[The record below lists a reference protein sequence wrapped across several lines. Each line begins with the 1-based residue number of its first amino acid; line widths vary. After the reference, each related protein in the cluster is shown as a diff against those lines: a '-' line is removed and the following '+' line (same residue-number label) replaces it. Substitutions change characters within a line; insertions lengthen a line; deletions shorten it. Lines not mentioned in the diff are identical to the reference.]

1 MTTTQEPAVSFSNQR
16 GQARVKLANPPV
28 GETSV
33 GFYFQR
39 IDGWNPVHQGALWE
53 KFRARYPELEILPPL
68 VDAPPQPRVALDFAS
83 FLIRTCFVDKTKTQ
97 LVQIQDG
104 LVLHNWRKM
113 NDARE
118 YQRYEATRSLL
129 REDWHDFQAYLR
141 ERSFKSPAVIRC
153 EMGYFNHL
161 IRNEDW
167 EDFSDLPKIFT
178 VWRGVP
184 QSSLGGK
191 LQMASFAVSYR
202 LEKGT
207 VNIAV
212 QPGVRSTDGKEILQ
226 FTLSSSVTPNSSDEQ
241 ELFRCL
247 DECHEN
253 AARAFIE
260 FTTEQARERWR

>member
-161 IRNEDW
+161 
-167 EDFSDLPKIFT
+167 
-178 VWRGVP
+178 
-184 QSSLGGK
+184 
-191 LQMASFAVSYR
+191 
-202 LEKGT
+202 
-207 VNIAV
+207 
-212 QPGVRSTDGKEILQ
+212 
-226 FTLSSSVTPNSSDEQ
+226 
-241 ELFRCL
+241 
-247 DECHEN
+247 
-253 AARAFIE
+253 
-260 FTTEQARERWR
+260 